1 VSPDVLKSS
10 VQLPKAVK
18 LTIPALIA
26 QFAEVEDSTL
36 IVTVPPSA
44 VALGV

>member
-1 VSPDVLKSS
+1 

-26 QFAEVEDSTL
+26 QFAEVVESTL
-36 IVTVPPSA
+36 IATVPPSA